1 MSGPLRLVEV
11 AHASNTGRVRN
22 HNEDRY
28 LVRPPLLAV
37 ADGMGGAKAG
47 EVAAQ
52 ITVETLGGLGDGAT
66 PQDLREAIV
75 EANRR
80 IRAEA
85 DDDTTRAGMG
95 TTATAALLD
104 DEQATLM
111 HVGDSRG
118 YLYRAG
124 TLRQLTDDHSVV
136 AEMVRQGQLRP
147 EEAERHKARNIITRA
162 LGAEPDVEIDEV
174 RVPLYDGDMLL
185 LCSDG
190 LSSLVH
196 DAEIAST
203 IAQSSDMRDAVD
215 GLVAA
220 ALERGGT
227 DNITIVLARFEGP
240 TAPAADLTGQLPVV
254 TDATAPIRIPP
265 PPASSPKNARTPSVL
280 EPTALGR
287 GPRMRRALGLT
298 GVGVLLLGA
307 LSAWIGSRTYFVDGA
322 PGQTVRVS
330 HGAPFDLGPLRLFA
344 TWGDT
349 GVDTTAVR
357 AVDPAALGRSAR
369 GQGDAVR
376 HAVDLIWRFGLPTI
390 PQITVPPPPPP
401 KPIKKP
407 ARAPKPASPK

>member
-11 AHASNTGRVRN
+11 AHASNTGRVRD

-28 LVRPPLLAV
+28 LVRPPLLVV
-37 ADGMGGAKAG
+37 ADGMGGANAG

-52 ITVETLGGLGDGAT
+52 ITVETLGGLGDGST
-66 PQDLREAIV
+66 PQDLREAII

-162 LGAEPDVEIDEV
+162 LGAESDVEIDEV

-190 LSSLVH
+190 LSSLIR
-196 DAEIAST
+196 DAEIAHT

-227 DNITIVLARFEGP
+227 DNITIVLARFAGP

-254 TDATAPIRIPP
+254 TDATTPIRIPP
-265 PPASSPKNARTPSVL
+265 PPPSSPKSARTPSVL

-298 GVGVLLLGA
+298 AVGVLLLGA

-330 HGAPFDLGPLRLFA
+330 HGAPFDLGPLTLFA

-349 GVDTTAVR
+349 GVDTTAVS

-401 KPIKKP
+401 KPVKKP
-407 ARAPKPASPK
+407 ARPPKPASPK